1 MGMDV
6 FGANEGTHFRANCWG
21 WRPIIE
27 AIWEAD
33 QGELLSDSLL
43 CAMGFNDGAG
53 LRDEADCHELADKLE
68 HWVNENVDNMYSPDV
83 FKNED
88 GTNYYGTSKGDL
100 LEFVTFLRECG
111 EGFEVW

>member
-6 FGANEGTHFRANCWG
+6 YGANEGTYFRANCWG

-68 HWVNENVDNMYSPDV
+68 HWVNENVDDMYSPDV

-88 GTNYYGTSKGDL
+88 GSNYYSTSKDHL

-111 EGFEVW
+111 DGFEVW

>member
-6 FGANEGTHFRANCWG
+6 YGANGDAYFRANCWG

-33 QGELLSDSLL
+33 QGEYLSEDLL
-43 CAMGFNDGAG
+43 CRMGFNDGFG
-53 LRDEADCHELADKLE
+53 LRCKYSCEKLADKLE
-68 HWVNENVDNMYSPDV
+68 HWVNENVEDTYSPDV

-88 GTNYYGTSKGDL
+88 GSNYYSTNKDHL

>member
-6 FGANEGTHFRANCWG
+6 HGAKEGTYFRANCWG

-33 QGELLSDSLL
+33 QGELLSDNLL
-43 CAMGFNDGAG
+43 CRMGFNDGAG
-53 LRDEADCHELADKLE
+53 LRNEVACHKLADKLE
-68 HWVNENVDNMYSPDV
+68 DWTNENVEDTYSPNI

-88 GTNYYGTSKGDL
+88 GSNYYGTSKGDL
-100 LEFVTFLRECG
+100 LEFVGFLRKCG
-111 EGFEVW
+111 DGFEVW